1 MREAKTEKPFM
12 QGKVGS
18 VRPRCCNI
26 HAETDAETSSEAS
39 KARSKAKPGT
49 KPSFR
54 WWLIA

>member
-1 MREAKTEKPFM
+1 M
-12 QGKVGS
+12 G
-18 VRPRCCNI
+18 
-26 HAETDAETSSEAS
+26 EAS